1 MIQAVFVFNNY
12 GKPRLM
18 KFYTHYTE
26 QEQHRILTELF
37 HIVSKRGAEKC
48 NFIEKCNLV
57 GEDYRIMFRHF
68 TTLYFVFCCDAS
80 ESELA
85 ILDLIQVF
93 VEALDKC
100 FKNVCELDLIFHL
113 DRAHFI
119 LNEIVL
125 GGVVLETN
133 IDVILARYNDQMDQ
147 EVQEARVGPALTI
160 PTSLTDRL
168 PSLKDFRMPD
178 IAYSVKDIGGL

>member
-1 MIQAVFVFNNY
+1 MIQAVFVFNNH
-12 GKPRLM
+12 GKPRLI
-18 KFYTHYTE
+18 KFYNHYSE
-26 QEQHRILTELF
+26 DKQQHILSEIFQT
-37 HIVSKRGAEKC
+37 VSKKGTENC
-48 NFIEKCNLV
+48 NFIDKCNLL
-57 GEDYRIMFRHF
+57 GEDFRIMFRHF

-93 VEALDKC
+93 VEVLDKC
-100 FKNVCELDLIFHL
+100 FKNVCELDLIFHV
-113 DRAHFI
+113 DRAHYI

-133 IDVILARYNDQMDQ
+133 IDDILARYGDQMDQ
-147 EVQEARVGPALTI
+147 EVKEARVAPTLTI

-168 PSLKDFRMPD
+168 PSLKDFKMSD
-178 IAYSVKDIGGL
+178 ITYSVRDVGGL